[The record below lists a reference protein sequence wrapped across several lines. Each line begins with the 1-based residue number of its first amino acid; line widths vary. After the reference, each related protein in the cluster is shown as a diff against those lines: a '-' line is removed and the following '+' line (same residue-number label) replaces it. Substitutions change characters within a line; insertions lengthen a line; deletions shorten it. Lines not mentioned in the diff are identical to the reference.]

1 MSFNEQN
8 SDLTSS
14 SRSRTKKI
22 KLKSSDG
29 EVFEVEEAVAT
40 QSETIKSM
48 MEVIPVSEVSGKTLA
63 LVIDFC
69 KMHLDLHRHHHHV
82 PDEEADHLKDWAFR
96 LFQVDQSAFFELVL
110 VRHRS
115 FLILPSEIP
124 LCCTPSEDQKL
135 GGSDMPDH
143 GRRYKRKDPGRDQT
157 DAQNN
162 PAFHPRET
170 IISWEEK

>member
-1 MSFNEQN
+1 M
-8 SDLTSS
+8 
-14 SRSRTKKI
+14 
-22 KLKSSDG
+22 
-29 EVFEVEEAVAT
+29 EEAVAT

-124 LCCTPSEDQKL
+124 LCDVTLSSPNVSPIYCLVYFILHQIQMNLVQS
-135 GGSDMPDH
+135 S
-143 GRRYKRKDPGRDQT
+143 RSVISYKPIQGMNI
-157 DAQNN
+157 A
-162 PAFHPRET
+162 
-170 IISWEEK
+170 W